1 MSPKRV
7 AWIAVIAAVV
17 YAGFAGFI
25 LNNFDLPEMSP
36 YAWGLVGLAAIA
48 QITASWFYG
57 LLYKESVEE
66 AGGTLRAFSAFKA
79 ALVGAGVARL
89 IPAGGA
95 ITPVAM
101 GWTVRDE
108 EPGTTGAAVRAVL
121 LNYAGLLMMT
131 GVGLLL
137 ARPRDSARIAS
148 VSLTV
153 LAPFVLLAGVLLMF
167 GSGKLGSLSRFLPKG
182 VRRRLDT
189 TVIDHLPGPES
200 QTYIWCRLIL
210 EATALG
216 LVLIAFGIDV
226 NVFQVMAA
234 FGAAQIAGGLPG
246 TPGGLGVTEAGLVFI
261 LSAYGFPAA
270 TTVAPVLIYRIVSYW
285 LPAALSFFAGGM
297 TFLKSPEAKAA
308 TEVDYEGQR

>member
-7 AWIAVIAAVV
+7 AWIAVIAAVIYIGV
-17 YAGFAGFI
+17 AGFV
-25 LNNFDLPEMSP
+25 LNNFELPEMDSL
-36 YAWGLVGLAAIA
+36 AWTFVGLAAVA
-48 QITASWFYG
+48 QIAAAWFFG

-66 AGGTLRAFSAFKA
+66 AGGSLRAFSAFKA

-101 GWTVRDE
+101 AWTVRDE
-108 EPGTTGAAVRAVL
+108 EASTTGAAVRTVL
-121 LNYAGLLMMT
+121 LNYAGLLMLT

-137 ARPRDSARIAS
+137 ARPRESAQLFSI
-148 VSLTV
+148 SLAV
-153 LAPFVLLAGVLLMF
+153 LAPFVLFAGLVLMF
-167 GSGKLGSLSRFLPKG
+167 GSGKLGSLSKYLPKAL
-182 VRRRLDT
+182 RKRLDA

-200 QTYIWCRLIL
+200 QTYIWCRLAL
-210 EATALG
+210 EGAALG
-216 LVLIAFGIDV
+216 LVLRAFGIEV

-234 FGAAQIAGGLPG
+234 FGVAQLAGGLPG

-261 LSAYGFPAA
+261 LSAYGFPSRE
-270 TTVAPVLIYRIVSYW
+270 TLAPVIIYRIVSYW
-285 LPAALSFFAGGM
+285 LPAALCFFAGGM

-308 TEVDYEGQR
+308 AESE

>member
-1 MSPKRV
+1 M
-7 AWIAVIAAVV
+7 AWIAAIAAIL
-17 YAGFAGFI
+17 YIGFLGFI
-25 LNNFDLPEMSP
+25 LNNFELPTMSSFG
-36 YAWGLVGLAAIA
+36 WGLVALAAAA
-48 QITASWFYG
+48 QIAAAWFFG

-66 AGGTLRAFSAFKA
+66 AGGHLRAFSSFKA

-108 EPGTTGAAVRAVL
+108 EPGTTGAAVRTVL
-121 LNYAGLLMMT
+121 LNYSGLLMMA

-137 ARPRDSARIAS
+137 ARPRDSAQIFS
-148 VSLTV
+148 TSLAV

-167 GSGKLGSLSRFLPKG
+167 GSGKLGYLSRFLP
-182 VRRRLDT
+182 RRLKKRLDM

-200 QTYIWCRLIL
+200 QTYIWSRLVL
-210 EATALG
+210 EGAALG
-216 LVLIAFGIDV
+216 LVLTGFGLEV
-226 NVFQVMAA
+226 NAFQVMAA
-234 FGAAQIAGGLPG
+234 FGVAQLAGGLPG

-297 TFLKSPEAKAA
+297 TFLRSPEAKAA
-308 TEVDYEGQR
+308 SEMD

>member
-7 AWIAVIAAVV
+7 AWIAVIAAVL

-25 LNNFDLPEMSP
+25 LNNFELPEMSP
-36 YAWGLVGLAAIA
+36 YAWGLVVLAAVA

-66 AGGTLRAFSAFKA
+66 AGGSLRAFSAFKA

-131 GVGLLL
+131 GVG
-137 ARPRDSARIAS
+137 PS
-148 VSLTV
+148 
-153 LAPFVLLAGVLLMF
+153 
-167 GSGKLGSLSRFLPKG
+167 
-182 VRRRLDT
+182 
-189 TVIDHLPGPES
+189 LPGHR
-200 QTYIWCRLIL
+200 TR
-210 EATALG
+210 
-216 LVLIAFGIDV
+216 
-226 NVFQVMAA
+226 
-234 FGAAQIAGGLPG
+234 PG
-246 TPGGLGVTEAGLVFI
+246 SRP
-261 LSAYGFPAA
+261 SA
-270 TTVAPVLIYRIVSYW
+270 
-285 LPAALSFFAGGM
+285 
-297 TFLKSPEAKAA
+297 
-308 TEVDYEGQR
+308 

>member
-1 MSPKRV
+1 M
-7 AWIAVIAAVV
+7 AWIAVIAAVL

-25 LNNFDLPEMSP
+25 LNNFELPEMNAF
-36 YAWGLVGLAAIA
+36 AWGLVALAAVA
-48 QITASWFYG
+48 QITAAWFFG

-66 AGGTLRAFSAFKA
+66 AGGELKAFSAFKA

-108 EPGTTGAAVRAVL
+108 EPGTTGAAVRTVL
-121 LNYAGLLMMT
+121 LNYAGLLIMA

-137 ARPRDSARIAS
+137 ARPQDSAQLFS
-148 VSLTV
+148 VSLAV
-153 LAPFVLLAGVLLMF
+153 LAPFVLLIGLVVMF
-167 GSGKLGSLSRFLPKG
+167 GSGFLGTLSKFLPKG
-182 VRRRLDT
+182 IRKRLDP

-200 QTYIWCRLIL
+200 QTYIWSRLIL
-210 EATALG
+210 EASALG
-216 LVLIAFGIDV
+216 LVLIAFGLDV

-234 FGAAQIAGGLPG
+234 FGAAQLAGGLPG
-246 TPGGLGVTEAGLVFI
+246 APGGLGITEAGLVLI

-308 TEVDYEGQR
+308 SEVD

>member
-1 MSPKRV
+1 M
-7 AWIAVIAAVV
+7 AWIAVIAAVL

-25 LNNFDLPEMSP
+25 LNNFELPEMNSF
-36 YAWGLVGLAAIA
+36 AWGLVALAAVSQIA
-48 QITASWFYG
+48 AAWFFG

-66 AGGTLRAFSAFKA
+66 AGGELKAFSAFKA

-108 EPGTTGAAVRAVL
+108 EPGTTGAAVRTVL
-121 LNYAGLLMMT
+121 LNYAGLLIMT

-137 ARPRDSARIAS
+137 ARPRDSAQLFEI
-148 VSLTV
+148 SLAV
-153 LAPFVLLAGVLLMF
+153 LAPFVLLAGVVVMF
-167 GSGKLGSLSRFLPKG
+167 GSGFLGSLSRFLPNFIRK
-182 VRRRLDT
+182 RLDP

-210 EATALG
+210 EASALG
-216 LVLIAFGIDV
+216 LVLIAFGIEV

-234 FGAAQIAGGLPG
+234 FGAAQLAGGLPG
-246 TPGGLGVTEAGLVFI
+246 TPGGLGVTEAGLVFV

-308 TEVDYEGQR
+308 SEVD

>member
-1 MSPKRV
+1 V
-7 AWIAVIAAVV
+7 AWIAAIAAIL
-17 YAGFAGFI
+17 YIGFLGFI
-25 LNNFDLPEMSP
+25 LNNFELPTMSSFG
-36 YAWGLVGLAAIA
+36 WGLVALAAAA
-48 QITASWFYG
+48 QIAAAWFFG

-66 AGGTLRAFSAFKA
+66 AGGHLRAFSSFKA

-108 EPGTTGAAVRAVL
+108 EPGTTGAAVRTVL
-121 LNYAGLLMMT
+121 LNYSGLLMMA

-137 ARPRDSARIAS
+137 ARPRDSAQIFS
-148 VSLTV
+148 TSLAV

-167 GSGKLGSLSRFLPKG
+167 GSGKLGYLSRFLP
-182 VRRRLDT
+182 RRLKKRLDM

-200 QTYIWCRLIL
+200 QTYIWSRLVL
-210 EATALG
+210 EGAALG
-216 LVLIAFGIDV
+216 LVLTGFGLEV
-226 NVFQVMAA
+226 NAFQVMAA
-234 FGAAQIAGGLPG
+234 FGVAQLAGGLPG

-297 TFLKSPEAKAA
+297 TFLRSPEAKAA
-308 TEVDYEGQR
+308 SEMD

>member
-1 MSPKRV
+1 M
-7 AWIAVIAAVV
+7 AWIAVIAAIL

-25 LNNFDLPEMSP
+25 LNNFELPAMNAF
-36 YAWGLVGLAAIA
+36 AWGLVALAAVA
-48 QITASWFYG
+48 QIAAAWFFG

-66 AGGTLRAFSAFKA
+66 AGGELRAFSAFKA

-108 EPGTTGAAVRAVL
+108 EPGTTGAAVRTVL
-121 LNYAGLLMMT
+121 LNYAGLLIMA

-137 ARPRDSARIAS
+137 ARPRDSAQLFSI
-148 VSLTV
+148 SLAV
-153 LAPFVLLAGVLLMF
+153 LAPFVLFAGLLLMF
-167 GSGKLGSLSRFLPKG
+167 GSGKLGTLSKYLPKSI
-182 VRRRLDT
+182 RRRLDT

-200 QTYIWCRLIL
+200 QTYIWCRLLL
-210 EATALG
+210 EAAALG
-216 LVLIAFGIDV
+216 LVLIAFGLEV
-226 NVFQVMAA
+226 NAFQVMAA
-234 FGAAQIAGGLPG
+234 FGAAQLAGGLPG
-246 TPGGLGVTEAGLVFI
+246 TPGGLGITEAGLVLI

-270 TTVAPVLIYRIVSYW
+270 TVVAPVLIYRIVSYW

-308 TEVDYEGQR
+308 SEVD

>member
-1 MSPKRV
+1 M
-7 AWIAVIAAVV
+7 AWIAVIAAFL
-17 YAGFAGFI
+17 YIGFAGFI
-25 LNNFDLPEMSP
+25 LNNFELPEMSSF
-36 YAWGLVGLAAIA
+36 AWGLVGLAAAA
-48 QITASWFYG
+48 QIAAKWFFG

-66 AGGTLRAFSAFKA
+66 AGGQLKAFSAFKA

-108 EPGTTGAAVRAVL
+108 VPATTGAAVRTVL

-137 ARPRDSARIAS
+137 ARPRDSAQIFS
-148 VSLTV
+148 TSLAV
-153 LAPFVLLAGVLLMF
+153 LAPFVLFAGILLMF

-182 VRRRLDT
+182 ARKRLDT
-189 TVIDHLPGPES
+189 SVIDHLPGPES
-200 QTYIWCRLIL
+200 QTYIWCRLVL
-210 EATALG
+210 EGSALG
-216 LVLIAFGIDV
+216 LVLIAFGHEV

-234 FGAAQIAGGLPG
+234 FGAASLAGGLPG
-246 TPGGLGVTEAGLVFI
+246 TPGGLGVTEAGLVFV

-297 TFLKSPEAKAA
+297 TFLRSPEAKAVSEA
-308 TEVDYEGQR
+308 D

>member
-1 MSPKRV
+1 VSPRRV
-7 AWIAVIAAVV
+7 AWIAVIAAVL
-17 YAGFAGFI
+17 YIGIAGFV
-25 LNNFDLPEMSP
+25 LNNFELPEMTSL
-36 YAWGLVGLAAIA
+36 AWGLVGLAAAA
-48 QITASWFYG
+48 QIAANWFFG
-57 LLYKESVEE
+57 LLYKESVEV
-66 AGGTLRAFSAFKA
+66 AGGRLKAFSSFKA

-108 EPGTTGAAVRAVL
+108 EPGTTGAAVRTVL

-137 ARPRDSARIAS
+137 ARPRESAQIFS
-148 VSLTV
+148 ISLAV
-153 LAPFVLLAGVLLMF
+153 LAPFVLFGGLLLMF
-167 GSGKLGSLSRFLPKG
+167 GTGKLGSISRYLPKF
-182 VRRRLDT
+182 VRKRLDA

-200 QTYIWCRLIL
+200 QTYIWCRLTL
-210 EATALG
+210 EAAALG
-216 LVLIAFGIDV
+216 LVLRAFGLEV

-234 FGAAQIAGGLPG
+234 FGVAQLAGGLPG

-261 LSAYGFPAA
+261 LSAYGFPSRA
-270 TTVAPVLIYRIVSYW
+270 TLAPVIIYRIVSYW

-297 TFLKSPEAKAA
+297 TFLKSPEAKAVSEA
-308 TEVDYEGQR
+308 D

>member
-7 AWIAVIAAVV
+7 AWIAAIAAGL
-17 YAGFAGFI
+17 YIGFAGFI
-25 LNNFDLPEMSP
+25 LNNFELPEMSRS
-36 YAWGLVGLAAIA
+36 AWGLVGLAAVA
-48 QITASWFYG
+48 QIAAKWFFG

-66 AGGTLRAFSAFKA
+66 AGGQLKAFSAFKA

-108 EPGTTGAAVRAVL
+108 EPGTTGAAVRTVL
-121 LNYAGLLMMT
+121 LNYAGLVIMT
-131 GVGLLL
+131 GIGLLL
-137 ARPRDSARIAS
+137 ARTQDDAQIFSI
-148 VSLTV
+148 SLAV
-153 LAPFVLLAGVLLMF
+153 LAPFVLLAGLILMF
-167 GSGKLGSLSRFLPKG
+167 SSGKLGSLSRFLPRFLKK
-182 VRRRLDT
+182 RLDP

-200 QTYIWCRLIL
+200 QTYIWCRLLL

-216 LVLIAFGIDV
+216 LVLRAFKLEV

-234 FGAAQIAGGLPG
+234 FGAAQLAGGLPG
-246 TPGGLGVTEAGLVFI
+246 TPGGLGVTEFGLVFV
-261 LSAYGFPAA
+261 LSAYGFPSR
-270 TTVAPVLIYRIVSYW
+270 TTLAPVLIYRVVSYW

-308 TEVDYEGQR
+308 SEAD

>member
-1 MSPKRV
+1 V
-7 AWIAVIAAVV
+7 AWIAAIAAIL
-17 YAGFAGFI
+17 YIGFLGFI
-25 LNNFDLPEMSP
+25 LNNFELPTMSSFG
-36 YAWGLVGLAAIA
+36 WGLVALAAVA
-48 QITASWFYG
+48 QITAAWFFG

-66 AGGTLRAFSAFKA
+66 AGGHLRAFSSFKA

-108 EPGTTGAAVRAVL
+108 EPGTTGAAVRTVL
-121 LNYAGLLMMT
+121 LNYSGLLMMA

-137 ARPRDSARIAS
+137 ARPRDSAQIFS
-148 VSLTV
+148 ISLAV

-167 GSGKLGSLSRFLPKG
+167 GSGKLGSLSRFLP
-182 VRRRLDT
+182 RRLKKRLDA

-200 QTYIWCRLIL
+200 QTYIWCRLVL
-210 EATALG
+210 EGAALG
-216 LVLIAFGIDV
+216 LVLTGFGLEV
-226 NVFQVMAA
+226 NAFQVMAA
-234 FGAAQIAGGLPG
+234 FGVAQLAGGLPG

-297 TFLKSPEAKAA
+297 TFLRSPEAKAA
-308 TEVDYEGQR
+308 SEAD

>member
-1 MSPKRV
+1 VSPKRV
-7 AWIAVIAAVV
+7 IWIAVIAAVV
-17 YAGFAGFI
+17 YIGIAGFV
-25 LNNFDLPEMSP
+25 LNNFELPEMSA
-36 YAWGLVGLAAIA
+36 YAWGLVAVAAMAEIA
-48 QITASWFYG
+48 SKWFFG

-108 EPGTTGAAVRAVL
+108 EPGTTGAAVRTVL
-121 LNYAGLLMMT
+121 LNYAGLLIMT

-137 ARPRDSARIAS
+137 ARPRESAQLFSI
-148 VSLTV
+148 SLAV
-153 LAPFVLLAGVLLMF
+153 LAPFVLVAGLVLMF
-167 GSGKLGSLSRFLPKG
+167 GSGKLGSLSRFLPKT
-182 VRRRLDT
+182 VRKRLDA

-210 EATALG
+210 EGAALG
-216 LVLIAFGIDV
+216 LVLRAFGIEV
-226 NVFQVMAA
+226 NVFQTMAA
-234 FGAAQIAGGLPG
+234 FGVASLAGGLPG

-261 LSAYGFPAA
+261 LSAYGFPASQ
-270 TTVAPVLIYRIVSYW
+270 TLAPVLVFRVVSYW

-297 TFLKSPEAKAA
+297 TFLRSPEAKEAA
-308 TEVDYEGQR
+308 EAD

>member
-7 AWIAVIAAVV
+7 AWIAAIAAVL

-36 YAWGLVGLAAIA
+36 YAWGLVVLAAVA

-66 AGGTLRAFSAFKA
+66 AGGSLRAFSAFKA

-101 GWTVRDE
+101 GWTVRNE

-121 LNYAGLLMMT
+121 LNYAGLLMMA

-137 ARPRDSARIAS
+137 ARPRDSAQIFS
-148 VSLTV
+148 ISLAV
-153 LAPFVLLAGVLLMF
+153 LAPFVLLAGVVLMF
-167 GSGKLGSLSRFLPKG
+167 GSGKLDSLSRFLPKG
-182 VRRRLDT
+182 VRKRLDN

-216 LVLIAFGIDV
+216 LVLIAFGLEV

-270 TTVAPVLIYRIVSYW
+270 TTVAPVPIYQIIFY
-285 LPAALSFFAGGM
+285 
-297 TFLKSPEAKAA
+297 
-308 TEVDYEGQR
+308 